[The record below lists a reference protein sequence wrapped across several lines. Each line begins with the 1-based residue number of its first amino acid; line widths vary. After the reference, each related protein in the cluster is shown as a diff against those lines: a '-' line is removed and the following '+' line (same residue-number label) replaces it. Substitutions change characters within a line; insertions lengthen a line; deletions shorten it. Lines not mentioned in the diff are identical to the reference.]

1 MGLPIVAADA
11 GGMVVTVMGASGAG
25 GVVAVNVA
33 VVVVSI
39 GAAGV
44 GASAVGVTSVRGETG
59 KVVTGEGS
67 SSTLQAMSVR
77 ADAKA
82 TRIKVKIRIVDSH
95 STLDSRSAMDFIQGR
110 RSGRTQ
116 RRKGSERGGVLSRY
130 WRLCVRWDCIW
141 RMLVCG

>member
-1 MGLPIVAADA
+1 MGAPIVAAGA
-11 GGMVVTVMGASGAG
+11 GGAVVTVMGASGAG

-33 VVVVSI
+33 VVAVSA

-44 GASAVGVTSVRGETG
+44 SASAVSVASGRGEAG
-59 KVVTGEGS
+59 NVVTGEGN

-82 TRIKVKIRIVDSH
+82 TRIKVKIRITGSHSTFDSH
-95 STLDSRSAMDFIQGR
+95 SAMGFIQGR

-116 RRKGSERGGVLSRY
+116 RREGSERGGVFS
-130 WRLCVRWDCIW
+130 
-141 RMLVCG
+141 